1 MDDINLFPRPRRLT
15 VHPGPRLDVGTL
27 DVQRHL
33 DVALP
38 REAFTLEVRP
48 DGVTIRHAD
57 DAGARYA
64 EATRAQLVSHA
75 DGVPPLDVADEP
87 DLAVRGYML
96 DVARDRVPTRES
108 LDRLVDVLSLA
119 RYNQLQL
126 YMEHTFAYRDH
137 ETVWRDASPLTP
149 DDVRWLDTRCA
160 AVGIELVANQ
170 NVFGHMGRWLAHD
183 EYRDRAETP
192 DGFEVF
198 DGVVLPPT
206 VLEPTEENARFAL
219 DLLHE
224 LLDCFTSRRVHI
236 GCDEAMEL
244 GRGASR
250 ARAEATSRGRVFLEH
265 VLRIATPLLADGYE
279 VQVWDDMLRHEPAL
293 VRELPD
299 GVVPVPWT
307 YEEAGAPNAQ
317 PLPPWYED
325 VMARLGYAE
334 GDMTAGF
341 AHLVGRYGD
350 LDRPFVLAPGTS
362 TWNSLVGR
370 VDNAYANIADAAST
384 GLARGAAGVLVTDW
398 GDNGHLQ
405 PPAVSLPG
413 IVFGG
418 ALAWCADANRDVDVA
433 TVIDDL
439 VLTDATRPLG
449 RVLDRLGRAWTR
461 TGLHALNG
469 SPLEAAL
476 VPTAMFFTTGE
487 PDTDELRAVVD
498 DLDEMLGDI
507 AASGSRVALELTA
520 ATRLARHGAYRLLAR
535 AGGPAPDERDLREAI
550 ELQRE
555 AWLTVS
561 RPGGLADSIGLLES
575 QLAPRG

>member
-1 MDDINLFPRPRRLT
+1 MDDINLFPRPRTLT
-15 VHPGPRLDVGTL
+15 VHPGSRLDVGTL

-33 DVALP
+33 DPSLP

-48 DGVTIRHAD
+48 DAVTIRHAD

-64 EATRAQLVSHA
+64 EAARAQLAGHA

-108 LDRLVDVLSLA
+108 LDRLVDLLALA

-149 DDVRWLDTRCA
+149 DDVRWLDARCA
-160 AVGIELVANQ
+160 AAGIELVPNQ

-334 GDMTAGF
+334 GDLTDGF
-341 AHLVGRYGD
+341 VHLVGRYGD

-370 VDNAYANIADAAST
+370 VDNAYANIADATST

-418 ALAWCADANRDVDVA
+418 ALAWCADTNRDADVA

-476 VPTAMFFTTGE
+476 VPTAMFFTTGD
-487 PDTDELRAVVD
+487 PDADELRAVVD
-498 DLDEMLGDI
+498 DLDEMLADI
-507 AASGSRVALELTA
+507 AASGSHVALELTA

-555 AWLTVS
+555 AWLAVS
-561 RPGGLADSIGLLES
+561 RPGGFADSIGLLES
-575 QLAPRG
+575 QLA